1 MIRKPK
7 VVCMIIK
14 DKKDHLPE
22 SMTVL
27 FLLYARESFD
37 LMVGITRQGLT
48 SLQNHWR
55 LVII

>member
-1 MIRKPK
+1 
-7 VVCMIIK
+7 MIIK